1 MMKSG
6 RSGSFTAF
14 NGPLMRVARGIKN
27 LPFVAHAL
35 NGRANAKVVQKESN
49 VFLKKVE
56 DKTLKE
62 IQKFYFCCSRSQWQ
76 GKGKDSAKNPA

>member
-1 MMKSG
+1 MYSECNALQRNEMQCTAKTVSDRARSGVMMMKSG

-35 NGRANAKVVQKESN
+35 NDGG
-49 VFLKKVE
+49 
-56 DKTLKE
+56 
-62 IQKFYFCCSRSQWQ
+62 Q
-76 GKGKDSAKNPA
+76 GQRKCKKNPA

>member
-1 MMKSG
+1 MSDGARSGVMMMKSG

-35 NGRANAKVVQKESN
+35 NGGGKGKGSAKKIPHRGADKHGPA
-49 VFLKKVE
+49 VFLKS
-56 DKTLKE
+56 L
-62 IQKFYFCCSRSQWQ
+62 SH
-76 GKGKDSAKNPA
+76 